1 MGGVR
6 AMITA
11 GLVVHVK
18 YLQACA
24 QVGGVP
30 VVHGSAL
37 FMRGETQS
45 LTTATVA
52 TLSDAGEGASP
63 LIVHYTSPPFANNEV
78 GFSEPVFLPHHHGQG
93 MQHNDGHFGARAPG
107 EGASPLIVHCT
118 CPPFANDKVYS

>member
-1 MGGVR
+1 M
-6 AMITA
+6 
-11 GLVVHVK
+11 HVK

-37 FMRGETQS
+37 FTRGETQS
-45 LTTATVA
+45 LATATVA

-78 GFSEPVFLPHHHGQG
+78 GLSAPVSLLLPHHHGQG
-93 MQHNDGHFGARAPG
+93 MQHNDRLFSACAPG
-107 EGASPLIVHCT
+107 EGAPPRIVHFT